1 MRRLSKNALSFFY
14 RNASLIEIQ
23 ILSLCNSFSNGLVV
37 IAGRSY
43 LILAGF
49 NIVILYESKKI
60 IIVKIKILIFII
72 NISRPS
78 VSECL
83 LLRIYNHR
91 SCTRD
96 GFFAPYY

>member
-1 MRRLSKNALSFFY
+1 MIKQERIIFFD
-14 RNASLIEIQ
+14 RNASLIEIE
-23 ILSLCNSFSNGLVV
+23 ILSLCNSFSSGLLV

-43 LILAGF
+43 LILAGI
-49 NIVILYESKKI
+49 NRVIFYESKKI